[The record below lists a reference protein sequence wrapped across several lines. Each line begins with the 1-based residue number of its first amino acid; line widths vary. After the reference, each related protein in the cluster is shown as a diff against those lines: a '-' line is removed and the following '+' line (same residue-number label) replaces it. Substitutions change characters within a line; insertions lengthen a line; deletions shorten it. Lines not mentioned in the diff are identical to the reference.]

1 MHPLAAPNLS
11 IFQCPS
17 NPVSRGNFGKNSM
30 VYNNGMHPRMQ
41 DGTWLLRNYNGNSR
55 LINSMDKN
63 SGVGTQ
69 QFNSTADPVTLDD
82 LKDGNGFTL
91 MFSENVQVAMASGRI
106 CEYGPPAAGL
116 HQYQWQRE

>member
-1 MHPLAAPNLS
+1 MAGWPTDLEHWTQDRYPVITTSTALGRLDGTSGQGMHPLAAPNLS

-69 QFNSTADPVTLDD
+69 QFNSTADPVTLM
-82 LKDGNGFTL
+82 T
-91 MFSENVQVAMASGRI
+91 
-106 CEYGPPAAGL
+106 
-116 HQYQWQRE
+116 